1 MMYCSYCGKQVDEE
15 ANFCS
20 NCGKNL
26 QIIQQNNIQSTPA
39 NPVSNG
45 MAIAGFVLGLL
56 GLLTSGYVAIL
67 QILGLIFSIHGLKKA
82 TLLNGR
88 GKGLAIAGLILSIIS
103 LVIFALYILMFI
115 LGMIF
120 VESPLSWSVTHCK
133 MN

>member
-15 ANFCS
+15 ANLCF
-20 NCGKNL
+20 NCGENL
-26 QIIQQNNIQSTPA
+26 QIIQQNNIQSTPI

-56 GLLTSGYVAIL
+56 GLLTSGYVVIF

-82 TLLNGR
+82 TLLKGR

-103 LVIFALYILMFI
+103 LVIFVLYILMLLVFV
-115 LGMIF
+115 MIF
-120 VESPLSWSVTHCK
+120 VEYPLS
-133 MN
+133 